1 MHPSN
6 LSVGAERHLR
16 IPFLGDASPNP
27 LFAEGSIDLKRSFVA
42 TGEAKHQRNT
52 TFLYWFYWKQCR
64 FALSLHLRIT
74 AS

>member
-27 LFAEGSIDLKRSFVA
+27 LFAEGRIDLNVVSSPL
-42 TGEAKHQRNT
+42 AKRNT
-52 TFLYWFYWKQCR
+52 NAIPLFLDCLF
-64 FALSLHLRIT
+64 
-74 AS
+74 